1 MECVI
6 DAASRAFG
14 ALTADV
20 AADSTSQ
27 NGMMLGYLG
36 DGRCFSMRKPGS
48 QEARVD
54 AKVLD
59 LMWVTPLQVVDSP
72 RSPIDKGPGAAEQT

>member
-1 MECVI
+1 M

-14 ALTADV
+14 ALMADV

-36 DGRCFSMRKPGS
+36 YLGDWPVFLDE
-48 QEARVD
+48 EAR
-54 AKVLD
+54 KSG
-59 LMWVTPLQVVDSP
+59 WTPRPSIECGVTPLQVVDPP
-72 RSPIDKGPGAAEQT
+72 RSPIDKGLGAAEQT

>member
-1 MECVI
+1 M

-14 ALTADV
+14 ALMADV

-36 DGRCFSMRKPGS
+36 DWPVFLDE
-48 QEARVD
+48 EAR
-54 AKVLD
+54 KSG
-59 LMWVTPLQVVDSP
+59 WTPRPSIECGVTPLQVVDSP